1 MCNYFV
7 IPFKR
12 TRYTRGN
19 LHENID
25 TIYLLYRDDPF
36 DFSNVISDIS
46 KNLKIHGIVII
57 NLNNLKI
64 WK

>member
-1 MCNYFV
+1 MKISIYL
-7 IPFKR
+7 
-12 TRYTRGN
+12 Y
-19 LHENID
+19 ID
-25 TIYLLYRDDPF
+25 LLYRDDPF